1 MVYDQPMIKK
11 YIFVDLDETLIHC
24 SYLGNTE
31 KAKKFARKGAEV
43 INLQYDPEDNRYP
56 EYYQCTLRT
65 GALDLLSKLRDLPNA
80 EVYMLTAA
88 TKDYALTNSEMFNL
102 RFTGDRIFSRED
114 TNLLASRVADR
125 FKPDGD
131 FDMFLL
137 DNLPYSANSIKVD
150 WLAAL
155 AQAIGDSSK
164 GFSHSHYIQIPDY
177 YGIQKNK
184 QFSDPYIADI
194 IDQIRNS

>member
-1 MVYDQPMIKK
+1 MK
-11 YIFVDLDETLIHC
+11 YVFVDLDETLVHC
-24 SYLGNTE
+24 SFLGRSE
-31 KAKKFARKGAEV
+31 KSKKFVRKGAE
-43 INLQYDPEDNRYP
+43 ILNLSLGDETP

-88 TKDYALTNSEMFNL
+88 TKDYALANSETFNL

-137 DNLPYSANSIKVD
+137 DNLPYSANTIKVD
-150 WLAAL
+150 WLTAL
-155 AQAIGDSSK
+155 AQAIGNSSK
-164 GFSHSHYIQIPDY
+164 RFSHSHYIQIPDY

-184 QFSDPYIADI
+184 QFTDPYITDI
-194 IDQIRNS
+194 IDQIKNS